1 MDNTFPTTQ
10 EAFDACV
17 NLPATLEVMYDDFDK
32 VITKHMDDLRTV
44 GKTDEFYDDVLLIA
58 ERFGVEFTHPKYA
71 KGLTAV
77 KTRPTV
83 H

>member
-1 MDNTFPTTQ
+1 MEFPSVQ

-17 NLPATLEVMYDDFDK
+17 GLPTTIEVMYDDFDK
-32 VITKHMDDLRTV
+32 VLKKHMDDLRTV
-44 GKTDEFYDDVLLIA
+44 GKTDAYFDDVAVIA
-58 ERFGVEFTHPKYA
+58 ERYNVEFTHPKYA

-77 KTRPTV
+77 KTQPSTTV